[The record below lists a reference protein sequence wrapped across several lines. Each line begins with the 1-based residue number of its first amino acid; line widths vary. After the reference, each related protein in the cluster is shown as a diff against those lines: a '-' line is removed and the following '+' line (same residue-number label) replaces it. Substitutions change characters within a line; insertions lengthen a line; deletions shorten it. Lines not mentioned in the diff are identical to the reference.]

1 MRGCAVTRGCAVMPT
16 CAATLRSAVA
26 RGAGRR
32 PSGEAGTATAMVLGL
47 AAVLVL
53 CGALATALAAVAV
66 ARQQAASVADLSALA
81 AASAVLQGPE
91 LACGRARALA
101 LDAGGVLTSCRV
113 EGDRVDVV
121 AQVRPAGPLGRLG
134 AASVRAAAGPVDGG

>member
-1 MRGCAVTRGCAVMPT
+1 MTRGA
-16 CAATLRSAVA
+16 
-26 RGAGRR
+26 RR
-32 PSGEAGTATAMVLGL
+32 PSGDAGSATAMVLGL

-66 ARQQAASVADLSALA
+66 ARQQAASAADLSALA

-91 LACGRARALA
+91 AACARARALA
-101 LDAGGVLTSCRV
+101 LEAGAVLASCDV

-121 AQVRPAGPLGRLG
+121 AQVRPSGPLGRLG
-134 AASVRAAAGPVDGG
+134 AASVRAAAGPVAG